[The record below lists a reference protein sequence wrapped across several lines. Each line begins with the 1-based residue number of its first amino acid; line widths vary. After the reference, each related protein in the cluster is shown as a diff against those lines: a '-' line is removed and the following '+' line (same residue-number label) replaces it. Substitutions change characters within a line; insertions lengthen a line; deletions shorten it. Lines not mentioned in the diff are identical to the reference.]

1 MLRIFIR
8 YCPIGL
14 AGKKKILATPLPQ
27 APSSTKD
34 SRESDVLNKPKCIW
48 EEWPF
53 MYQIGH
59 YKYVLA
65 REEGKGLVTMVLVL
79 DERKQDWPSSITAL
93 VKRAE

>member
-1 MLRIFIR
+1 
-8 YCPIGL
+8 
-14 AGKKKILATPLPQ
+14 
-27 APSSTKD
+27 
-34 SRESDVLNKPKCIW
+34 
-48 EEWPF
+48 